1 MMDAFEQFGAA
12 PTPSP
17 TPAGNVYDQFDTPA
31 QSANVYDQF
40 DQPQHRISAQDAA
53 LLTHGP
59 SGPVAAPAPQPIDKL
74 AADIKGNATEDIP
87 SVSSAAFDKATG
99 RGFGSALRTGVVSA
113 LGNDAQYAQAL
124 LKNVPGSTLSQDA
137 NGNPVIQLK
146 TGQRF
151 YVNQPGLDMSDVER
165 GIDKAAA
172 FIPAAELAATG
183 KTAPMRMLIGGLTS
197 GATDA
202 AMQGGAG
209 LAADSVDHLSPQEV
223 GMSALF
229 GVGSEA
235 VPAVAALAGRGAKA
249 VVTTE
254 SGLKNLG
261 RQIAAQNDMAGNLP
275 DSTLIAL
282 GKRAPQIKA
291 GMSPDAALAESEFGF
306 RLTQGQKTGDAGQLR
321 REEML
326 RNASQDSPAAQVAKN
341 AYDAQQA
348 NLGTQAQ
355 KIQDYLGGGSAPANP
370 SEATQRVMTG
380 MQQQAGDLKGEIND
394 AYDVARSKNAAIPV
408 SHLNDLANKVSGA
421 LQNLPV
427 DPVLTPR
434 TSRALD
440 ILTQD
445 MAKVAQPGVTGI
457 NMKAV
462 EMGRQKIMSAMDG
475 ATGSDLK
482 ALKGVKDAYDSWV
495 TDAFDRAL
503 VSGDPDALAAVKQA
517 RALRAQYG
525 ARFQPLNRND
535 QGGKIVQQLLD
546 QNADPDKMAQAIFG
560 AGQIAPAAAASIVTK
575 LRAALGSDK
584 DAWDAVRAAVVQ
596 KAITR
601 RNGEI
606 AGPQA
611 IVSNLQT
618 LLRDRPA
625 LVRNLYKP
633 EELDKLNRFA
643 MAMKALMPPPGIAR
657 SSGTAERALDY
668 FTEMLQGIPG
678 GSAMTK
684 LLRAPANARTASR
697 MMAPV
702 RAPISP
708 LVTAGTNATL
718 QSANRAGLFPAP
730 YADSNANNK

>member
-1 MMDAFEQFGAA
+1 
-12 PTPSP
+12 
-17 TPAGNVYDQFDTPA
+17 VK
-31 QSANVYDQF
+31 
-40 DQPQHRISAQDAA
+40 A
-53 LLTHGP
+53 LTR
-59 SGPVAAPAPQPIDKL
+59 SE
-74 AADIKGNATEDIP
+74 N
-87 SVSSAAFDKATG
+87 
-99 RGFGSALRTGVVSA
+99 
-113 LGNDAQYAQAL
+113 N
-124 LKNVPGSTLSQDA
+124 LK
-137 NGNPVIQLK
+137 
-146 TGQRF
+146 
-151 YVNQPGLDMSDVER
+151 
-165 GIDKAAA
+165 
-172 FIPAAELAATG
+172 
-183 KTAPMRMLIGGLTS
+183 
-197 GATDA
+197 
-202 AMQGGAG
+202 
-209 LAADSVDHLSPQEV
+209 
-223 GMSALF
+223 
-229 GVGSEA
+229 
-235 VPAVAALAGRGAKA
+235 
-249 VVTTE
+249 
-254 SGLKNLG
+254 
-261 RQIAAQNDMAGNLP
+261 
-275 DSTLIAL
+275 AL
-282 GKRAPQIKA
+282 GKNIVQQHNIPGTLSDAELIELGRRYPQIRA
-291 GMSPDAALAESEFGF
+291 GMSPEAALAESEFGF

-326 RNASQDSPAAQVAKN
+326 RNASQDGPAAQIAKN

-355 KIQDYLGGGSAPANP
+355 KIQDYLAGQPAPANP
-370 SEATQRVMTG
+370 SEAAQRVITG
-380 MQQQAGDLKGEIND
+380 VQQQSNDLKGQIND

-421 LQNLPV
+421 LQNFPV

-440 ILTQD
+440 ILSQD
-445 MAKVAQPGVTGI
+445 MAKVSQPGVSGI

-503 VSGDPDALAAVKQA
+503 VSGDPDALEAVKQA

-525 ARFQPLNRND
+525 ARFQPMNRND

-560 AGQIAPAAAASIVTK
+560 AGQIAPSAAASIVTK
-575 LRAALGSDK
+575 LRSALGTDK
-584 DAWDAVRAAVVQ
+584 EAWDAVRAAVVQ

-611 IVSNLQT
+611 TVSNLMT

-643 MAMKALMPPPGIAR
+643 MAMKVLTPPQGIAK

-668 FTEMLQGIPG
+668 FTELLRGIPG
-678 GSAMTK
+678 GTSMIK
-684 LLRAPANARTASR
+684 LLRAPANARTAAQ

-702 RAPISP
+702 RAPIP
-708 LVTAGTNATL
+708 PIVTGAISGGANAVNQEL
-718 QSANRAGLFPAP
+718 PSQ
-730 YADSNANNK
+730 